1 MAARRTE
8 EAPALPVLR
17 SPARRLGLTLPGYR
31 ALAGMVT
38 AVLLPGLLSWAMT
51 QAGTVIGAAGHALL
65 FLLCVVLTALIGGL
79 LPAVLCA
86 LLCLGLLNYYFIEPV
101 HTLRISEPHDLS
113 ALVVFLVSAI
123 LVGGVV
129 HRAAAL
135 SARATRSAAEA
146 NTLAAVARGIS
157 GGEEAL
163 PSLLDEL
170 RTAFAMTS
178 VALLDNSEP
187 AGVWR
192 SVACSGEQPA
202 THPGDADVCVPAGA
216 GLTLAL
222 IGRPLAP
229 DDRQVLE
236 AFAAQAAGLLK
247 RDELAA
253 EAARAVEL
261 AAADRLRNALLA
273 AVGHDLRSPLASA
286 SAAVSSLRA
295 SDVEWS
301 AQERDDLLATAERS
315 LQRLASLVTD
325 LLDLSR
331 LQAGVL
337 RPATEQVWVEDL
349 IGPALD
355 ELGEAA
361 NPVRITVP
369 DDLAPACGD
378 AALVLR
384 TLVNLVA
391 NAIRH
396 SPPGRP
402 PSVTGE
408 VCAASVRVCVIDHG
422 VGVPA
427 ADRDR
432 IFRPFQRLG
441 DTDNSTGL
449 GLGLALS
456 RGFVEAMQGTL
467 EAVDTPGGGLTTI
480 VSLPI
485 WQEEP

>member
-1 MAARRTE
+1 
-8 EAPALPVLR
+8 
-17 SPARRLGLTLPGYR
+17 
-31 ALAGMVT
+31 
-38 AVLLPGLLSWAMT
+38 
-51 QAGTVIGAAGHALL
+51 
-65 FLLCVVLTALIGGL
+65 
-79 LPAVLCA
+79 
-86 LLCLGLLNYYFIEPV
+86 
-101 HTLRISEPHDLS
+101 
-113 ALVVFLVSAI
+113 
-123 LVGGVV
+123 
-129 HRAAAL
+129 
-135 SARATRSAAEA
+135 
-146 NTLAAVARGIS
+146 
-157 GGEEAL
+157 
-163 PSLLDEL
+163 
-170 RTAFAMTS
+170 
-178 VALLDNSEP
+178 
-187 AGVWR
+187 
-192 SVACSGEQPA
+192 
-202 THPGDADVCVPAGA
+202 VPAGA